1 MQRSW
6 QVGGA
11 IEAETQGPRGRGQ
24 GWGPG
29 KGRDGGGMR
38 VKAKPENPLVVQWL
52 RLLPMQG
59 AWVQS
64 QLWEP
69 RSHMPLSMAKKILKK
84 ESYTYNKFHWVLVSF
99 QEKGKERRAFICLRR
114 VLFIKAKIMIK
125 CALPSRQGSKCF
137 A

>member
-1 MQRSW
+1 M
-6 QVGGA
+6 VGLPQA
-11 IEAETQGPRGRGQ
+11 
-24 GWGPG
+24 
-29 KGRDGGGMR
+29 
-38 VKAKPENPLVVQWL
+38 VQWL
-52 RLLPMQG
+52 RLHNYHGGHGLDP
-59 AWVQS
+59 WLS
-64 QLWEP
+64 RL